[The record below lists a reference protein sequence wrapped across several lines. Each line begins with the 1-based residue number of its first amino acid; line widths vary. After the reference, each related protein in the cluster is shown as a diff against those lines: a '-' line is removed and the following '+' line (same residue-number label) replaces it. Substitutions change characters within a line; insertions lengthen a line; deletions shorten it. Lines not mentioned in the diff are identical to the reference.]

1 MKYIHYTVW
10 LLSNGFSKKKFL
22 KVKANELMDRI
33 SVTIKIVFAA
43 IFSCSSYKCRK
54 LEIKIKFVSVPLREN
69 NT

>member
-43 IFSCSSYKCRK
+43 IFY
-54 LEIKIKFVSVPLREN
+54 VPHINVES
-69 NT
+69 